1 MAYGFT
7 AAEEQSLD
15 VIKQCLV
22 KCMSDDYE
30 IECHA
35 DGGFRGGY
43 PKTPHRKR
51 HLIVKDLVKVLS
63 DNGLDVGEVVETR
76 ESRYPYTFIRVGDV
90 AINVGVARRGG
101 QGFYPSTIKNM
112 EDAIVSSNARFAD
125 AQAAEVMKARIIAKL
140 DAEEIAFLRICL

>member
-22 KCMSDDYE
+22 KCMSNDYDICE
-30 IECHA
+30 HRA
-35 DGGFRGGY
+35 GGFVGY
-43 PKTPHRKR
+43 PKAPHRKR

-76 ESRYPYTFIRVGDV
+76 ESRNPYTFIRVGDV
-90 AINVGVARRGG
+90 AINVGAARRGG
-101 QGFYPSTIKNM
+101 QGFYPSTVTTM

-125 AQAAEVMKARIIAKL
+125 AQTAEAMKARIIAKL